1 MLRFQHIEYLW
12 GLIIIPLL
20 ILLFILFK
28 KIRTKHLKKLGD
40 FSLVEQQLSTYSKN
54 FSLFK
59 FILILISF
67 FFGVV
72 ALANLQS
79 GARSEKIQRKGIDVV
94 FALDVSKSMLAK
106 DIEPNRLEKAKQLI
120 VRMIEKM
127 PNNRIGLVLFAGRAY
142 MSVPLTID
150 LSAFKM
156 NLMAANQNLVPTQ
169 GTVIGEAISMA
180 RQSFNTKETK
190 YKSIILISDGEDH
203 DESALQE
210 VKKAVQE
217 GIMINTIGIGSANGS
232 PIWDPETNDNK
243 KDEKGNEIISKLNEK
258 ELQEIAQQ
266 GQGIYQLLTNT
277 DAAAQ
282 AIVQQVNTSEQRDF
296 GDSLYVSYN
305 SYFQYFLIIALASLI
320 MEFFIPTRKKTITV

>member
-320 MEFFIPTRKKTITV
+320 IEFFIPTRKKTITV